1 MGKDS
6 QLYRVVWSTNLV
18 IIDSF
23 IFYPLNM
30 TDKEIEKKREEFIE
44 YEVQLYREMIA
55 NEKFLGVRDLD
66 KLNKKKWQWIEELIK
81 HYYTQ
86 GKIEGYKECLE
97 ENEWEMEEDKGF
109 LFKDNKLIP
118 IKKGFKLKTGK
129 DQEVTKFKLGKDN

>member
-1 MGKDS
+1 
-6 QLYRVVWSTNLV
+6 
-18 IIDSF
+18 
-23 IFYPLNM
+23 M
-30 TDKEIEKKREEFIE
+30 TDKEIAEKKEEFLKE
-44 YEVQLYREMIA
+44 FVKPVYN
-55 NEKFLGVRDLD
+55 NEWWIDNNSAQDV
-66 KLNKKKWQWIEELIK
+66 WQWIEEVIR